1 MGKYYR
7 DYADF
12 LAERF
17 DGKVQKLAINA
28 GFTCPNRD
36 GSKGTGGCIYCNNHS
51 FNPSYSPTP
60 LDIRQQIEHGRAFFR
75 RKYRDMRY
83 LAYFQAYTN
92 TYNDISRLMPLYL
105 EAVEDDD
112 IVGLIIGTRPDCMP
126 DALLK
131 GLQDINRKKR
141 VIIEYGVETS
151 HNSTLQLINRC
162 HSWEDA
168 TDAIARTSVAGL
180 DIGIHLIMG
189 LPGEDIP
196 TMLQT
201 IDRISSLP
209 INTVKLHQLQ
219 ILRGTRMA
227 TGTYDIHTFTVDEYI
242 DMCIAIIQRLPKH
255 IAIERF
261 VSSAPDNLL
270 ISPRWGLKN
279 YQFTNLL
286 HNRLAS
292 LPEITNGHQKDILL

>member
-92 TYNDISRLMPLYL
+92 SYNDISRLMPLYL

-196 TMLQT
+196 MMLQT

-209 INTVKLHQLQ
+209 IDTVKLHQLQ

-270 ISPRWGLKN
+270 ISPRWSLKN

>member
-92 TYNDISRLMPLYL
+92 TYNDISPCDVKPFPKS
-105 EAVEDDD
+105 EKFQGADV
-112 IVGLIIGTRPDCMP
+112 LIIGNTIIGDI
-126 DALLK
+126 LK
-131 GLQDINRKKR
+131 NGFQLNEDNPLRKELFTLDEIDTIRKQYGIKR
-141 VIIEYGVETS
+141 VIITHLEEDWGKSYDDYRELEREL
-151 HNSTLQLINRC
+151 NLI
-162 HSWEDA
+162 HF
-168 TDAIARTSVAGL
+168 G
-180 DIGIHLIMG
+180 
-189 LPGEDIP
+189 
-196 TMLQT
+196 
-201 IDRISSLP
+201 
-209 INTVKLHQLQ
+209 
-219 ILRGTRMA
+219 
-227 TGTYDIHTFTVDEYI
+227 YD
-242 DMCIAIIQRLPKH
+242 
-255 IAIERF
+255 
-261 VSSAPDNLL
+261 
-270 ISPRWGLKN
+270 GLKI
-279 YQFTNLL
+279 QL
-286 HNRLAS
+286 
-292 LPEITNGHQKDILL
+292 

>member
-131 GLQDINRKKR
+131 GLQDINRK
-141 VIIEYGVETS
+141 
-151 HNSTLQLINRC
+151 N
-162 HSWEDA
+162 A
-168 TDAIARTSVAGL
+168 
-180 DIGIHLIMG
+180 
-189 LPGEDIP
+189 
-196 TMLQT
+196 
-201 IDRISSLP
+201 SLS
-209 INTVKLHQLQ
+209 NTVSRH
-219 ILRGTRMA
+219 
-227 TGTYDIHTFTVDEYI
+227 HTT
-242 DMCIAIIQRLPKH
+242 
-255 IAIERF
+255 
-261 VSSAPDNLL
+261 APYN
-270 ISPRWGLKN
+270 
-279 YQFTNLL
+279 
-286 HNRLAS
+286 
-292 LPEITNGHQKDILL
+292 

>member
-1 MGKYYR
+1 MGQYYR

-92 TYNDISRLMPLYL
+92 SYNDISRLMPLYL

-196 TMLQT
+196 MMLQT

>member
-1 MGKYYR
+1 MGQYYR

-112 IVGLIIGTRPDCMP
+112 IVV
-126 DALLK
+126 
-131 GLQDINRKKR
+131 LQDINRKKR

-196 TMLQT
+196 MMLQT

>member
-51 FNPSYSPTP
+51 FNPSYSPTR

-196 TMLQT
+196 MMLQT

-209 INTVKLHQLQ
+209 IDTVKLHQLQ

>member
-196 TMLQT
+196 MMLQT

-209 INTVKLHQLQ
+209 IDTVKLHQLQ

-242 DMCIAIIQRLPKH
+242 DMSIAIIQRLPKH

>member
-189 LPGEDIP
+189 LPGENIP
-196 TMLQT
+196 MMLQT

-209 INTVKLHQLQ
+209 IDTVKLHQLQ

-227 TGTYDIHTFTVDEYI
+227 TGTYDIHTFT
-242 DMCIAIIQRLPKH
+242 
-255 IAIERF
+255 
-261 VSSAPDNLL
+261 LL
-270 ISPRWGLKN
+270 SVV
-279 YQFTNLL
+279 TM
-286 HNRLAS
+286 
-292 LPEITNGHQKDILL
+292 